1 LAVSAGKGGEGVT
14 ALVSCNHRQAVTTSV
29 IVAKVFGKRHKD
41 VLKAIANL
49 LTDLEGEGISR
60 RSFAPRDYTDE
71 RGRTHLMYEMDRDGY
86 SLLAMGFNGRK
97 ALKFKTQYIAAFNE
111 IERALRHRENLS
123 WQDQRTGNKI
133 GRRAET
139 DTLARFV
146 EYATAQG
153 SQSARLYYVN
163 VTKMTHQTLN
173 LVKQASPQSL
183 RDTIDAMQLA
193 FLTTAEYLV
202 KQAIEEGMR
211 AGIPYREIY
220 QLAKDRVSTYAA
232 TLPIQRQLSA

>member
-1 LAVSAGKGGEGVT
+1 MTG
-14 ALVSCNHRQAVTTSV
+14 ALVSCQNRQAVTTSV
-29 IVAKVFGKRHKD
+29 IVAQVFGKRHKD

-49 LTDLEGEGISR
+49 LADLESEGVSR

-71 RGRTHLMYEMDRDGY
+71 RGKTYAMYEMDRDGY

-97 ALKFKTQYIAAFNE
+97 ALRFKTQYIDAFNKM
-111 IERALRHRENLS
+111 ERALLHRENLS

-146 EYATAQG
+146 AYATAQG
-153 SQSARLYYVN
+153 SQSARLYFMN
-163 VTKMTHQTLN
+163 VTKMTHQALN
-173 LVKQASPQSL
+173 LVKQAAPQSL
-183 RDTIDAMQLA
+183 RDTIDSMDLA

-202 KQAIEEGMR
+202 QQAIEGGMA
-211 AGIPYREIY
+211 AGLPYKDIFR
-220 QLAKDRVSTYAA
+220 LAKERVSTYAS
-232 TLPIQRQLSA
+232 TLPIQRQIQP

>member
-1 LAVSAGKGGEGVT
+1 MTG
-14 ALVSCNHRQAVTTSV
+14 ALVSCQHRQAVTTSV

-49 LTDLEGEGISR
+49 VSDLESEGVSR

-71 RGRTHLMYEMDRDGY
+71 RGKTYSMYEMDRDGY

-97 ALKFKTQYIAAFNE
+97 ALRFKTQYIDAFNKM
-111 IERALRHRENLS
+111 ERALLHRENLS

-153 SQSARLYYVN
+153 SQSARLYFMN
-163 VTKMTHQTLN
+163 VTKMTNQALY
-173 LVKQASPQSL
+173 LVRQAAPQAL
-183 RDTIDAMQLA
+183 RDTIDAMELA

-202 KQAIEEGMR
+202 KQEFEEGMA
-211 AGIPYREIY
+211 AGLPYKAIY
-220 QLAKDRVSTYAA
+220 QRVKDRVTAYAA
-232 TLPIQRQLSA
+232 TLPIQRRITE